1 MDLLEEKDELQLE
14 TEKTPALLLVRAPH
28 LDCVQ
33 IMVRPFTVVVV
44 KVDIGFTRL
53 SEILLPVPKV
63 AERLSGNVLLI
74 PPSVVVVLV
83 LE

>member
-14 TEKTPALLLVRAPH
+14 TENLPVELMERAPH

-44 KVDIGFTRL
+44 KVVGEGEMP
-53 SEILLPVPKV
+53 EILLPAPMV
-63 AERLSGNVLLI
+63 AERLPGNVLLT